1 MMIKSIIKMFFML
14 WTIISIF
21 MVMARKM
28 HNLLNEK

>member
-28 HNLLNEK
+28 RNLLNEK